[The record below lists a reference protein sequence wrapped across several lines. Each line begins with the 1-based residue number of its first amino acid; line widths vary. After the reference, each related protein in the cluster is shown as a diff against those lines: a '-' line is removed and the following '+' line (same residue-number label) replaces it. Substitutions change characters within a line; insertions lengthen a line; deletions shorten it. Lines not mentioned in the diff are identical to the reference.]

1 MIKMK
6 KYILLV
12 LFCFSILNCYSQEN
26 EEFIVG
32 PEFDSVFQNMK
43 EGEFKGTVNGVLFL
57 ETPEKPELILD
68 FQAGYS
74 ELNIIPD
81 VHEMYDYSYKKYTG
95 QTTSGKTKVHYST
108 YSSANKFSIELLTG
122 VYTIGVHDGASDMVV
137 NGINYTYKR
146 EKNCEYLVVIFEKD
160 LTLDNFRWL
169 INKDIELKEA
179 NRIMKEIIVKAN
191 SVLVFIIKHHLDD

>member
-1 MIKMK
+1 MK
-6 KYILLV
+6 KYILFV
-12 LFCFSILNCYSQEN
+12 LISFCTLNSYTQVN
-26 EEFIVG
+26 EKYIVG
-32 PEFDSVFQNMK
+32 PDFDSIFQNMK
-43 EGEFKGTVNGVLFL
+43 EGEFKGTVNGVLFI

-95 QTTSGKTKVHYST
+95 QTTSGKTKVYYST
-108 YSSANKFSIELLTG
+108 YSSANKFSIELFTD
-122 VYTIGVHDGASDMVV
+122 VYTIGSHDGASDMVV

-146 EKNCEYLVVIFEKD
+146 EKNCEYLVVLFEKD

-169 INKDIELKEA
+169 INKDIEPKEA
-179 NRIMKEIIVKAN
+179 RNMRKEIIVKAN
-191 SVLVFIIKHHLDD
+191 SVLVFITKHYLDD

>member
-1 MIKMK
+1 MK

-12 LFCFSILNCYSQEN
+12 LFYFSILSCYSQEN

-43 EGEFKGTVNGVLFL
+43 EGKFKGTVNGVLFL
-57 ETPEKPELILD
+57 ETPEKSDLILD

-74 ELNIIPD
+74 ELNIIPV
-81 VHEMYDYSYKKYTG
+81 VHEIYDVSYKKYTG
-95 QTTSGKTKVHYST
+95 QTTSGKTKVQYST
-108 YSSANKFSIELLTG
+108 YNSANKFSIELLTG

-146 EKNCEYLVVIFEKD
+146 EKNCEYLVVLFEKD
-160 LTLDNFRWL
+160 LTLNNFRWL
-169 INKDIELKEA
+169 INKNIEPKEA
-179 NRIMKEIIVKAN
+179 RKLRKEIIIKAN
-191 SVLVFIIKHHLDD
+191 SVLVFVTKYNIDLSH